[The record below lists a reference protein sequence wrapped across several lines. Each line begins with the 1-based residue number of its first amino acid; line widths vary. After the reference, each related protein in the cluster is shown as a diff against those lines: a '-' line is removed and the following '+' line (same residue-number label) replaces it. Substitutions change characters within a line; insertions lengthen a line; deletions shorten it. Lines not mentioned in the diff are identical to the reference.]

1 MLTVL
6 VFVVLGTVD
15 YVTAAVARE
24 RSPPLRSVPATALRL
39 GASVALVRLAIMMH
53 CRQRPTAETRP
64 NGCRHLT
71 MQQLYCTVAF
81 LLLLAG
87 RPLAA
92 PSDDRL
98 FDVLG
103 YVATVRPEIE
113 ARTVTGDVGV
123 YLRLL
128 SAKAETIEF
137 DRADLVIDEVRQQG
151 RRLDFDLLPRR
162 VRVHLPGPTARGEL
176 RDLAIS
182 YHGAPHSGLRFVPER
197 QQVYTVFSTSEWL
210 VCVDAPDDKATFDL
224 RLVLPAGLQAIGTG
238 TLVSEQPGPDGTI
251 VHRFR
256 QERPVSS
263 YLFGF
268 AAGRFIEVKAAQ
280 GNTALR
286 YVGEGFSPDEL
297 GRAFRD
303 TPDMLDFFTQRAG
316 VAYPQDTYTQ
326 VLVASTSGQE
336 AWGFSLLSDAYGHAV
351 LDEPAA
357 ISLIAHELA
366 HQWWGNLV
374 TCQDWTHFWL
384 NEGFATFMAAAYDE
398 QRSGREAYLR
408 DIERARVRYE
418 AVREAGGDRSLVF
431 PDWNHP
437 TANDR
442 TIVYQKGA
450 YVLHLLR
457 EQIGDDTFWAGIRRY
472 TTTHAG
478 GSVTTDD
485 FRRSMEQSSGLNLSA
500 FFDKWV
506 YLRK

>member
-1 MLTVL
+1 MNMQQAYRACAFLVL
-6 VFVVLGTVD
+6 V
-15 YVTAAVARE
+15 AA
-24 RSPPLRSVPATALRL
+24 
-39 GASVALVRLAIMMH
+39 H
-53 CRQRPTAETRP
+53 
-64 NGCRHLT
+64 
-71 MQQLYCTVAF
+71 
-81 LLLLAG
+81 
-87 RPLAA
+87 PLAA
-92 PSDDRL
+92 APPDGRL

-103 YVATVRPEIE
+103 YVATVRPDIQGG
-113 ARTVTGDVGV
+113 TVTGDVSIH
-123 YLRLL
+123 LRLL
-128 SAKAETIEF
+128 SGKAETIEL

-162 VRVHLPGPTARGEL
+162 VRVHLPTPVARGES
-176 RDLAIS
+176 RELAIS
-182 YHGAPHSGLRFVPER
+182 YHGAPRSGLRFVAER
-197 QQVYTVFSTSEWL
+197 QQAYTIFSTSEWL

-224 RLVLPAGLQAIGTG
+224 RLVLPAGLKAIGTG
-238 TLVSEQPGPDGTI
+238 TLVSERPEPDGTI

-256 QERPVSS
+256 QKRRASS

-268 AAGRFIEVKAAQ
+268 AAGRFIEVKAAR

-286 YVGEGFSPDEL
+286 YLGDGFSPDEL
-297 GRAFRD
+297 SRVFRD
-303 TPDMLDFFTQRAG
+303 TPGMLDFFTRRAG
-316 VAYPQDTYTQ
+316 VAYPLDTYTQ
-326 VLVASTSGQE
+326 ALVANTAGQE

-351 LDEPAA
+351 LDDPAA

-366 HQWWGNLV
+366 HQWWGNLI

-398 QRSGREAYLR
+398 ERFGREVYLR
-408 DIERARVRYE
+408 DIDRARVRYE

-457 EQIGDDTFWAGIRRY
+457 EQIGDDMFWAGIRRY
-472 TTTHAG
+472 TATHAG

-485 FRRSMEQSSGLNLSA
+485 FKRSMEESSGLNLGA

-506 YLRK
+506 YVRQ